1 MIKKFLSFDR
11 SLPLTKAVYPGSFDP
26 ITLGHEDIIAR
37 ISKVFDEVHV
47 LVAEA
52 SHKQSLFDLDERVSM
67 LNEFI
72 KKFKNVHV
80 AAHTGLTVD
89 YAGKIGAKV
98 LIRGVRAISDFEYE
112 MNMAA
117 MNQKLSGDI
126 DTVIF
131 LTKPE
136 LSFVSSKLVK
146 EVAAHKGSMSGLVS
160 ASVEKQIRK
169 KMRL

>member
-1 MIKKFLSFDR
+1 MIQKFHSFDR
-11 SLPLTKAVYPGSFDP
+11 SLPLTKAIYPGSFGP
-26 ITLGHEDIIAR
+26 ITLGHEDIITR
-37 ISKVFDEVHV
+37 ISNVFEEVHV

-52 SHKQSLFDLDERVSM
+52 SHKQSLFDLNQRVAM
-67 LNEFI
+67 LTEFV
-72 KKFKNVHV
+72 KKFNNVKV

-89 YAGKIGAKV
+89 YAKKIDAKV

-117 MNQKLSGDI
+117 INQKLSTDI

-136 LSFVSSKLVK
+136 LSFISSKLVK
-146 EVAAHKGSMSGLVS
+146 EVASHHGSLTGLVS
-160 ASVEKQIRK
+160 SHVEKEIRK

>member
-1 MIKKFLSFDR
+1 MIKKFHSFDR
-11 SLPLTKAVYPGSFDP
+11 RALLTKAVYPGSFDP
-26 ITLGHEDIIAR
+26 ITLGHEDIIGR
-37 ISKVFDEVHV
+37 IADVFDEVHV

-52 SHKQSLFDLDERVSM
+52 SHKQALFTMDERVALVKTSVGH
-67 LNEFI
+67 L
-72 KKFKNVHV
+72 KNVKVTH
-80 AAHTGLTVD
+80 HPGLTVD
-89 YAGKIGAKV
+89 YAKKIGAKV

-117 MNQKLSGDI
+117 MNQKLNERI

-146 EVAAHKGSMSGLVS
+146 EVAVHQGSLKGLVS
-160 ASVEKQIRK
+160 AHVEKEMSKKIR
-169 KMRL
+169 L

>member
-1 MIKKFLSFDR
+1 MIKKFHSFDR

-26 ITLGHEDIIAR
+26 MTLGHEDIIAR
-37 ISKVFDEVHV
+37 IANVFDEVHV

-52 SHKQSLFDLDERVSM
+52 SHKQSLFDLEERVLM
-67 LNEFI
+67 LNEFAQ
-72 KKFKNVHV
+72 KFENVRV
-80 AAHTGLTVD
+80 SAHTGLTVE
-89 YAGKIGAKV
+89 YAKQINAKV

-117 MNQKLSGDI
+117 MNQKLGGDI

-146 EVAAHKGSMSGLVS
+146 EVATHKGSLKGLVS
-160 ASVEKQIRK
+160 SHVEKEIRK